1 MTQLDYPDQ
10 EKANYHRESPDKGTE
25 EGDMSTKVKT
35 HQVQQELASRVNDN
49 VAEVIWSQTT
59 EGFNIKYVAEF
70 DREQGD
76 NKIFQ

>member
-1 MTQLDYPDQ
+1 
-10 EKANYHRESPDKGTE
+10 
-25 EGDMSTKVKT
+25 MSTKVKT

-70 DREQGD
+70 DRE
-76 NKIFQ
+76 